1 MMPST
6 KISIQDESPCVQVAA
21 CFIIPPREATARQ
34 SQHRF
39 SPHCSMLFITCHALY
54 GPRYKSPWGE
64 RQRSMRTAVHPA
76 SRNSCSQFS
85 GIGLFPIWERHF
97 AFPIP
102 PSKPKAAKSR
112 YRFCDGASHS
122 PAVPDNGVALA
133 IAANVYAHDR
143 CPSPQPAVSHNVE
156 AISGL
161 NASGLA
167 VARVPSPF
175 FPCVGF
181 ASSIAFGNPLFP
193 EVFRAGSNE
202 ISHVS
207 PALWNTDLP
216 EQIPQTVPASAPC
229 ALRSVDRDYSALNQS
244 LD

>member
-6 KISIQDESPCVQVAA
+6 RISSQDESPCVQVAA
-21 CFIIPPREATARQ
+21 CFIVPPRDATARQ

-64 RQRSMRTAVHPA
+64 RQRSRRTAVHPA

-85 GIGLFPIWERHF
+85 DIGLFPIWERHF

-102 PSKPKAAKSR
+102 PPKPKAAKSGN
-112 YRFCDGASHS
+112 RFRDGASDS
-122 PAVPDNGVALA
+122 PAVPDDRVTLA
-133 IAANVYAHDR
+133 VAANVNAHYR
-143 CPSPQPAVSHNVE
+143 CPSPQLAVSHNVK

-161 NASGLA
+161 NATGLP

-175 FPCVGF
+175 FSRIGF
-181 ASSIAFGNPLFP
+181 ASSIAFCNPLFP

-202 ISHVS
+202 VSHVS
-207 PALWNTDLP
+207 PALLSKW
-216 EQIPQTVPASAPC
+216 IVPKFCSDPT
-229 ALRSVDRDYSALNQS
+229 Q
-244 LD
+244 